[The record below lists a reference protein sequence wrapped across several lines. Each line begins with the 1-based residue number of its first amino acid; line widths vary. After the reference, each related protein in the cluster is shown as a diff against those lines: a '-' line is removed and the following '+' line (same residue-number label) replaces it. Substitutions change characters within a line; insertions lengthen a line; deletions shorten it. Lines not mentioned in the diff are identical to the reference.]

1 MFCVKCGNQFSGNFC
16 DKCGAPKQD
25 SPVAVA
31 PVAPVAPTGTT
42 ITFNSETFFDNI
54 GSKIKTVS
62 KFMCAAILIIF
73 LTLGIYT
80 LIESRGYAA
89 AVINGILY
97 IGFAPILAL
106 ANLFIGHGIGVLV
119 ENSNKMREIAE
130 KNTDK

>member
-31 PVAPVAPTGTT
+31 PVVPTETT
-42 ITFNSETFFDNI
+42 ITFNSATFFDNI

-62 KFMCAAILIIF
+62 KFMCVAILIIF

-106 ANLFIGHGIGVLV
+106 ANLFIGYGIGVLV

-130 KNTDK
+130 KNAEE